1 MKQIY
6 KLSAGDTLF
15 KEHLESISLLTTKE
29 EDTYHLR
36 QLFVDEVLIGDE
48 EPLSFLP
55 KQDDVEIL
63 REKAEEFR
71 SPGLG
76 CSKVGQRYPLDKTLS
91 GE

>member
-36 QLFVDEVLIGDE
+36 QLFVDEALVVRRLDNVIHWIK
-48 EPLSFLP
+48 L
-55 KQDDVEIL
+55 
-63 REKAEEFR
+63 
-71 SPGLG
+71 
-76 CSKVGQRYPLDKTLS
+76 YPVSDAI
-91 GE
+91 